1 MPHID
6 DGILHAHLDGALP
19 ALSDAGE
26 LPDGMSAADVMAHL
40 SACADCRARLE
51 AERRIREQAGLVL
64 RDVALP
70 NVAVPPFADIAGAPL
85 ALPRSRHRRWM
96 PLTWAATVLLAIGA
110 GWWGSA
116 LWRAQDLTETAALES
131 TRSRAASSA
140 PAPGVADAMT
150 AAESGAVSTTE
161 ARADAA
167 QSVASRDD
175 VSRDGAS
182 RDDPSRDD
190 PSRDGPS
197 RDGPAQV
204 DQEVVVADVL
214 ASTVTVQAGSANAV
228 PALTAEPLGM
238 VAATISDS
246 AERAAARNPSSA
258 GVPARELAGG
268 DVRVLT
274 PAADAMR
281 LMQRVEEH
289 AAVSPDRPLYVT
301 TSDDLGTFAGMLA
314 REQAGRMPFVP
325 VSATD
330 SGAVREQLFFVADAS
345 APVIEMAKE
354 IGQTTVRVR
363 QTLSSGEPVEIVSWK
378 QVTLMLNELVVAGS
392 AAVDAERDSAGALR
406 QRRNALT
413 PTPRPAPAAAA
424 SPPVALAPPPP
435 TPAAQQSRAEAER
448 RVSAEAKALTDRASP
463 AFLVSTDPP
472 RTLPDGRR
480 ELVLRSSSGPLWIAI
495 RANLSP
501 AALLDLVPRLTQTD
515 PDGR

>member
-51 AERRIREQAGLVL
+51 AERGIREQAGLVL

-70 NVAVPPFADIAGAPL
+70 TVAVPPFADIAGAPV
-85 ALPRSRHRRWM
+85 ALPRSQPRRWM
-96 PLTWAATVLLAIGA
+96 PLTWAATVLLAIGF

-116 LWRAQDLTETAALES
+116 LWRAQDLAQMAALES
-131 TRSRAASSA
+131 VQSRAASSA
-140 PAPGVADAMT
+140 PAPGVAEAT
-150 AAESGAVSTTE
+150 TAESGAASPAE
-161 ARADAA
+161 ARENAALPVASRDGASPDGASPGDA
-167 QSVASRDD
+167 SRDVASRDD
-175 VSRDGAS
+175 AS
-182 RDDPSRDD
+182 RPDA
-190 PSRDGPS
+190 
-197 RDGPAQV
+197 AQA
-204 DQEVVVADVL
+204 DAGVVVAD
-214 ASTVTVQAGSANAV
+214 APAPTVTGQAGSAFAAAAR
-228 PALTAEPLGM
+228 PAEPIGT
-238 VAATISDS
+238 VAAATGDS
-246 AERAAARNPSSA
+246 GAAARNPTSA
-258 GVPARELAGG
+258 GVPSRELAAG
-268 DVRVLT
+268 DMRGVT
-274 PAADAMR
+274 PAGDAMR

-289 AAVSPDRPLYVT
+289 VAVSPDRPLYVT

-330 SGAVREQLFFVADAS
+330 SDAVREQLFYVADAS
-345 APVIEMAKE
+345 VPVIEMARE
-354 IGQTTVRVR
+354 IGQTTVRVS
-363 QTLSSGEPVEIVSWK
+363 QTLSSGEPVEVVSWK
-378 QVTLMLNELVVAGS
+378 QVTLMLNELLVAGS
-392 AAVDAERDSAGALR
+392 AAADAERDSAAALR
-406 QRRNALT
+406 QRRNALM

-424 SPPVALAPPPP
+424 SPPVAIAPPPP
-435 TPAAQQSRAEAER
+435 PPAALQSRAEVER
-448 RVSAEAKALTDRASP
+448 RANAEAKVLTDRVSP

-495 RANLSP
+495 RANLAP
-501 AALLDLVPRLTQTD
+501 AALLDLVPRLTQAD

>member
-26 LPDGMSAADVMAHL
+26 LPDGMSAADVVAHL

-51 AERRIREQAGLVL
+51 AERSIREQAGLVL
-64 RDVALP
+64 RDVALADS
-70 NVAVPPFADIAGAPL
+70 VMPPFADIAGAPV
-85 ALPRSRHRRWM
+85 ALPRSRPRRWM

-116 LWRAQDLTETAALES
+116 LWRAQDLTEMAALES
-131 TRSRAASSA
+131 EQSRAALSE
-140 PAPGVADAMT
+140 PAPGAADAT
-150 AAESGAVSTTE
+150 TAESDAVPPSE

-167 QSVASRDD
+167 QSLASPDASSRD
-175 VSRDGAS
+175 VAS
-182 RDDPSRDD
+182 RDDPSRDGVSRDD
-190 PSRDGPS
+190 PSRPGA
-197 RDGPAQV
+197 AQA
-204 DQEVVVADVL
+204 DAGVVVADAL
-214 ASTVTVQAGSANAV
+214 APSVTSQAGSANTAAAR
-228 PALTAEPLGM
+228 PAEPIGM
-238 VAATISDS
+238 VAAISDS
-246 AERAAARNPSSA
+246 AERAAAGNPSSS
-258 GVPARELAGG
+258 GVPSRELAAG
-268 DVRVLT
+268 DVRSLT

-289 AAVSPDRPLYVT
+289 VAVSPDRPLYVT

-314 REQAGRMPFVP
+314 REQAGRMPFVR

-330 SGAVREQLFFVADAS
+330 SDELRQQLFFIADAS
-345 APVIEMAKE
+345 TPVIEMAKE

-363 QTLSSGEPVEIVSWK
+363 QTLSSGEPVEVVSWK
-378 QVTLMLNELVVAGS
+378 QVTLMLNELVAAS
-392 AAVDAERDSAGALR
+392 AADDAERDSAAALR
-406 QRRNALT
+406 QRRKALT

-424 SPPVALAPPPP
+424 SPPVVVVPPPP
-435 TPAAQQSRAEAER
+435 PPPGAQQSRAEEDYR
-448 RVSAEAKALTDRASP
+448 RSSAAAKALTDRTSP

-495 RANLSP
+495 RASLSP